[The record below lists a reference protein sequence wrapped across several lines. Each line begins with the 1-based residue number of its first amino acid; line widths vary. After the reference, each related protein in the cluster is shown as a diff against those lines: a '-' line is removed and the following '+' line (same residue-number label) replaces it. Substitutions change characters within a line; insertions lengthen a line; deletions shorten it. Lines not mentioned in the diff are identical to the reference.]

1 MIAIKNL
8 SIILDGEKIIRNFSA
23 VFPENQV
30 SVLIGRNGCGKTTLL
45 RAIAGLNKAESGTIL
60 WKNDDLSAVSVKEHA
75 KIVAFL
81 PQSREVPSVSVRSL
95 VSHGRF
101 PYLEFP
107 RKLRKVDREIISNA
121 MEMAGVSQ
129 FAERNLATLSGGQRQ
144 KVYIA
149 MVLCQDTPVV
159 LLDEPATY
167 LDISQQLEVLQ
178 MAKKIAAMGKT
189 VIMVHH
195 DIPQAVKYGD
205 NVVLM
210 DEGELVYQGSGME
223 MVKKGLVD
231 RIFGVK
237 TKIIEDNLIIE

>member
-8 SIILDGEKIIRNFSA
+8 SVTLDGERIIRNFSA

-45 RAIAGLNKAESGTIL
+45 RAIAGLNKAESGSIL
-60 WKNDDLSAVSVKEHA
+60 WKNEDLSAVSVKDHA

-107 RKLRKVDREIISNA
+107 RKLRKADREIIGSA
-121 MEMAGVSQ
+121 MEMAGVSR
-129 FAERNLATLSGGQRQ
+129 FAERNLTTLSGGQRQ

-178 MAKKIAAMGKT
+178 MAKNIAKMGKT

-195 DIPQAVKYGD
+195 DIPQAVKYSD

-210 DEGELVYQGSGME
+210 DKGEIIYQGEGID
-223 MVKKGLVD
+223 MVKKNLVD
-231 RIFGVK
+231 RVFGVK
-237 TKIIEDNLIIE
+237 TRLVDDNLIIE

>member
-1 MIAIKNL
+1 MITIKNL
-8 SIILDGEKIIRNFSA
+8 KVTLDNEQILHNISA
-23 VFPENQV
+23 IFPENKV
-30 SVLIGRNGCGKTTLL
+30 TTIIGRNGCGKTTLL
-45 RAIAGLNKAESGTIL
+45 RAIAGLNKAEGEIL
-60 WKNDDLSAVSVKEHA
+60 WKDTDLKAVSVKDHA

-107 RKLRKVDREIISNA
+107 RKLRKADREIIGSA

-129 FAERNLATLSGGQRQ
+129 FAERNLTTLSGGQRQ

-178 MAKKIAAMGKT
+178 MAKNIAQMGKT

-195 DIPQAVKYGD
+195 DIPQAVKYSD

-210 DEGELVYQGSGME
+210 DRGEIIYQGEGID
-223 MVKKGLVD
+223 MVKKNLVD
-231 RIFGVK
+231 RVFGVK
-237 TKIIEDNLIIE
+237 TRLVDDNLIIE

>member
-8 SIILDGEKIIRNFSA
+8 NVTLDNEHILHNISA
-23 VFPENQV
+23 NFPENKV
-30 SVLIGRNGCGKTTLL
+30 TTIIGRNGCGKTTLL
-45 RAIAGLNKAESGTIL
+45 RAIAGLNKAKGEIM
-60 WKNDDLSAVSVKEHA
+60 WKDTDLQAVSVKDHA

-81 PQSREVPSVSVRSL
+81 PQSREVPAVSVRSL

-107 RKLRKVDREIISNA
+107 RKLRKADREIIGSA
-121 MEMAGVSQ
+121 MEMAGVTQ
-129 FAERNLATLSGGQRQ
+129 FADRNLTTLSGGQRQ

-178 MAKKIAAMGKT
+178 MAKNIAQMGKT

-195 DIPQAVKYGD
+195 DIPQAVKYSD

-210 DEGELVYQGSGME
+210 DMGEIIYQGEGIN
-223 MVKKGLVD
+223 MVKRNLVD
-231 RIFGVK
+231 RVFGVK
-237 TKIIEDNLIIE
+237 TRLVDDNLIIE

>member
-1 MIAIKNL
+1 MITIKNL
-8 SIILDGEKIIRNFSA
+8 KVTLDNEQILHNISA
-23 VFPENQV
+23 IFPENKV
-30 SVLIGRNGCGKTTLL
+30 TTIIGRNGCGKTTLL
-45 RAIAGLNKAESGTIL
+45 RAIAGLNKAEGEIL
-60 WKNDDLSAVSVKEHA
+60 WKDTDLKAISVKDHA

-107 RKLRKVDREIISNA
+107 RKLRKADREIIGSA

-129 FAERNLATLSGGQRQ
+129 FAERNLTTLSGGQRQ

-178 MAKKIAAMGKT
+178 MAKNIAQMGKT

-195 DIPQAVKYGD
+195 DIPQAVKYSD

-210 DEGELVYQGSGME
+210 DRGEIIYQGEGID
-223 MVKKGLVD
+223 MVKKNLVD
-231 RIFGVK
+231 RVFGVK
-237 TKIIEDNLIIE
+237 TRLVDDNLIIE

>member
-1 MIAIKNL
+1 MITIKNL
-8 SIILDGEKIIRNFSA
+8 KVTLDNEQILHNISA
-23 VFPENQV
+23 IFPENKV
-30 SVLIGRNGCGKTTLL
+30 TTIVGRNGCGKTTLL
-45 RAIAGLNKAESGTIL
+45 RAIAGLNKAEGEIL
-60 WKNDDLSAVSVKEHA
+60 WKDTDLKAVSVKDHA

-107 RKLRKVDREIISNA
+107 RKLRKADREIIGSA

-129 FAERNLATLSGGQRQ
+129 FAERNLTTLSGGQRQ

-167 LDISQQLEVLQ
+167 LDISQQLEVMQ
-178 MAKKIAAMGKT
+178 MAKNIAQMGKT

-195 DIPQAVKYGD
+195 DIPQAVKYSD

-210 DEGELVYQGSGME
+210 DRGEIIYQGEGIN
-223 MVKKGLVD
+223 MVKKNLVD
-231 RIFGVK
+231 RVFGVK
-237 TKIIEDNLIIE
+237 TRLVDDNLIIE

>member
-1 MIAIKNL
+1 MITIKNL
-8 SIILDGEKIIRNFSA
+8 KVTLDNEQILHNISA
-23 VFPENQV
+23 IFPENKV
-30 SVLIGRNGCGKTTLL
+30 TTIIGRNGCGKTTLL
-45 RAIAGLNKAESGTIL
+45 RAIAGLNKAEGEIL
-60 WKNDDLSAVSVKEHA
+60 WKNTDLKAVSVKDHA

-107 RKLRKVDREIISNA
+107 RKLRKADREIIGSA

-129 FAERNLATLSGGQRQ
+129 FAERNLTTLSGGQRQ

-178 MAKKIAAMGKT
+178 MAKNIAQMGKT

-195 DIPQAVKYGD
+195 DIPQAVKYSD

-210 DEGELVYQGSGME
+210 DMGEIIYQGEGIN
-223 MVKKGLVD
+223 MVKRNLVD
-231 RIFGVK
+231 RVFGVK
-237 TKIIEDNLIIE
+237 TRLVDDNLIIE

>member
-1 MIAIKNL
+1 MITIKNL
-8 SIILDGEKIIRNFSA
+8 KVTLDNEQILHNISA
-23 VFPENQV
+23 IFPENKV
-30 SVLIGRNGCGKTTLL
+30 TTIIGRNGCGKTTLL
-45 RAIAGLNKAESGTIL
+45 RAIAGLNKAEGEIL
-60 WKNDDLSAVSVKEHA
+60 WKDTDLKAISVKDHA

-107 RKLRKVDREIISNA
+107 RKLRKADKEIVNNA

-129 FAERNLATLSGGQRQ
+129 FAERNLTTLSGGQRQ

-178 MAKKIAAMGKT
+178 MAKNIAKMGKT

-195 DIPQAVKYGD
+195 DIPQAVKYSD

-210 DEGELVYQGSGME
+210 DKGEIIYQGEGID
-223 MVKKGLVD
+223 MVKKNLVD
-231 RIFGVK
+231 RVFGVK
-237 TKIIEDNLIIE
+237 TRLVDDNLIIE

>member
-1 MIAIKNL
+1 MITIKNL
-8 SIILDGEKIIRNFSA
+8 KVTLDNEQILHNISA
-23 VFPENQV
+23 IFPENKV
-30 SVLIGRNGCGKTTLL
+30 TTIVGRNGCGKTTLL
-45 RAIAGLNKAESGTIL
+45 RAIAGLNKAEGEIL
-60 WKNDDLSAVSVKEHA
+60 WKDTDLKAVSVKDHA

-107 RKLRKVDREIISNA
+107 RKLRKADREIIGSA

-129 FAERNLATLSGGQRQ
+129 FAERNLTTLSGGQRQ

-178 MAKKIAAMGKT
+178 MAKNIAQMGKT

-195 DIPQAVKYGD
+195 DIPQAVKYSD

-210 DEGELVYQGSGME
+210 DMGEIIYQGEGID
-223 MVKKGLVD
+223 MVKKNLVD
-231 RIFGVK
+231 RVFGVK
-237 TKIIEDNLIIE
+237 TRLVDDNLIIE

>member
-1 MIAIKNL
+1 MITIKNL
-8 SIILDGEKIIRNFSA
+8 KVTLDNEQILHNISA
-23 VFPENQV
+23 IFPENKV
-30 SVLIGRNGCGKTTLL
+30 TTIIGRNGCGKTTLL
-45 RAIAGLNKAESGTIL
+45 RAIAGLNKAEGEIL
-60 WKNDDLSAVSVKEHA
+60 WKDTDLKAVSVKDHA

-107 RKLRKVDREIISNA
+107 RKLRKADREIIGSA

-129 FAERNLATLSGGQRQ
+129 FAERNLTTLSGGQRQ

-178 MAKKIAAMGKT
+178 MAKNIAQMGKT

-195 DIPQAVKYGD
+195 DIPQAVKYSD

-210 DEGELVYQGSGME
+210 DKGEIIYQGEGID
-223 MVKKGLVD
+223 MVKKNLVD
-231 RIFGVK
+231 RVFGVK
-237 TKIIEDNLIIE
+237 TRLVDDNLIIE

>member
-8 SIILDGEKIIRNFSA
+8 KVTLDNEQILHDISA
-23 VFPENQV
+23 IFPENKV
-30 SVLIGRNGCGKTTLL
+30 TTIVGRNGCGKTTLL
-45 RAIAGLNKAESGTIL
+45 RAIAGLNKAEGEIL
-60 WKNDDLSAVSVKEHA
+60 WKDTDLKAISVKDHA

-81 PQSREVPSVSVRSL
+81 PQSREVPAVSVRSL

-107 RKLRKVDREIISNA
+107 RKLRKADKEIVNSA

-129 FAERNLATLSGGQRQ
+129 FAERNLTTLSGGQRQ

-178 MAKKIAAMGKT
+178 MAKNIAQMGKT

-195 DIPQAVKYGD
+195 DIPQAVKYSD

-210 DEGELVYQGSGME
+210 DRGEIIYQGEGIN
-223 MVKKGLVD
+223 MVKRNLVD
-231 RIFGVK
+231 RVFGVK
-237 TKIIEDNLIIE
+237 TRLVDDNLIIE

>member
-1 MIAIKNL
+1 MITIKNL
-8 SIILDGEKIIRNFSA
+8 KVTLDNEQILHDISA
-23 VFPENQV
+23 IFPENKV
-30 SVLIGRNGCGKTTLL
+30 TTIIGRNGCGKTTLL
-45 RAIAGLNKAESGTIL
+45 RAIAGLNKAEGEIL
-60 WKNDDLSAVSVKEHA
+60 WKDTDLKAVSVKDHA

-107 RKLRKVDREIISNA
+107 RKLRKADREIIGSA

-129 FAERNLATLSGGQRQ
+129 FAERNLTTLSGGQRQ

-178 MAKKIAAMGKT
+178 MAKNIAQMGKT

-195 DIPQAVKYGD
+195 DIPQAVKYSD

-210 DEGELVYQGSGME
+210 DRGEIIYQGEGID
-223 MVKKGLVD
+223 MVKKNLVD
-231 RIFGVK
+231 RVFGVK
-237 TKIIEDNLIIE
+237 TRLVDDNLIIE

>member
-1 MIAIKNL
+1 MITIKNL
-8 SIILDGEKIIRNFSA
+8 KVTLDNEQILHNISA
-23 VFPENQV
+23 IFPENKV
-30 SVLIGRNGCGKTTLL
+30 TTIIGRNGCGKTTLL
-45 RAIAGLNKAESGTIL
+45 RAIAGLNKAEGEIL
-60 WKNDDLSAVSVKEHA
+60 WKDTDLKAVSVKDHA

-107 RKLRKVDREIISNA
+107 RKLRKADREIIGSA

-129 FAERNLATLSGGQRQ
+129 FAERNLTTLSGGQRQ

-178 MAKKIAAMGKT
+178 MAKNIAQMGKT

-195 DIPQAVKYGD
+195 DIPQAVKYSD

-210 DEGELVYQGSGME
+210 DRGEIIYQGEGIN
-223 MVKKGLVD
+223 MVKKNLVD
-231 RIFGVK
+231 SVFGVK
-237 TKIIEDNLIIE
+237 TRLVDDNLIIE

>member
-1 MIAIKNL
+1 MITIKNL
-8 SIILDGEKIIRNFSA
+8 SVTLDGDSIIRDFSA

-30 SVLIGRNGCGKTTLL
+30 SMLVGRNGCGKTTLL
-45 RAIAGLNKAESGTIL
+45 RAIAGLNKAEKGSII
-60 WKNDDLSAVSVKEHA
+60 WKDIDLSKVSVKEHA

-81 PQSREVPSVSVRSL
+81 PQSREVPAVSVRSL

-107 RKLRKVDREIISNA
+107 RKLRKADKEMIANA
-121 MEMAGVSQ
+121 MEMAGVTR
-129 FAERNLATLSGGQRQ
+129 FADRNLTTLSGGQRQ

-167 LDISQQLEVLQ
+167 LDISQQLEVLE
-178 MAKKIAAMGKT
+178 MAKAISKMGKT

-195 DIPQAVKYGD
+195 DIPQAVKYSD

-210 DEGELVYQGSGME
+210 DAGELVYKGSGTE
-223 MVKKGLVD
+223 MVKHNLVD
-231 RIFGVK
+231 RVFGVK
-237 TKIIEDNLIIE
+237 TRLIDGNLIIE

>member
-1 MIAIKNL
+1 MITIKNL
-8 SIILDGEKIIRNFSA
+8 KVTLDNEQILHNISA
-23 VFPENQV
+23 IFPENKV
-30 SVLIGRNGCGKTTLL
+30 TTIIGRNGCGKTTLL
-45 RAIAGLNKAESGTIL
+45 RAIAGLNKAEGEIL
-60 WKNDDLSAVSVKEHA
+60 WKDTDLKAVSVKDHA

-81 PQSREVPSVSVRSL
+81 PQSREVPAVSVRSL

-107 RKLRKVDREIISNA
+107 RKLRKADREIIGNA

-129 FAERNLATLSGGQRQ
+129 FAERNLTTLSGGQRQ

-178 MAKKIAAMGKT
+178 MAKNIAQMGKT

-195 DIPQAVKYGD
+195 DIPQAVKYSD

-210 DEGELVYQGSGME
+210 DRGEIIYQGEGIN
-223 MVKKGLVD
+223 MVKKNLVD
-231 RIFGVK
+231 RVFGVK
-237 TKIIEDNLIIE
+237 TRIIDGNLIIE

>member
-1 MIAIKNL
+1 MITIKNL
-8 SIILDGEKIIRNFSA
+8 KVTLDNEQILHNISA
-23 VFPENQV
+23 IFPENKV
-30 SVLIGRNGCGKTTLL
+30 TTIIGRNGCGKTTLL
-45 RAIAGLNKAESGTIL
+45 RAIAGLNKAEGEIL
-60 WKNDDLSAVSVKEHA
+60 WKDTDLKAISVKDHA

-81 PQSREVPSVSVRSL
+81 PQSREVPAVSVRSL

-107 RKLRKVDREIISNA
+107 RKLRKADREIIGSA

-129 FAERNLATLSGGQRQ
+129 FAERNLTTLSGGQRQ

-178 MAKKIAAMGKT
+178 MAKNIAQMGKT

-195 DIPQAVKYGD
+195 DIPQAVKYSD

-210 DEGELVYQGSGME
+210 DMGEIIYQGEGIN
-223 MVKKGLVD
+223 MVKRNLVD
-231 RIFGVK
+231 RVFGVK
-237 TKIIEDNLIIE
+237 TRLVDDNLIIE

>member
-1 MIAIKNL
+1 MITIKNL
-8 SIILDGEKIIRNFSA
+8 KVTLDNEQILHNISA
-23 VFPENQV
+23 IFPENKV
-30 SVLIGRNGCGKTTLL
+30 TTIIGRNGCGKTTLL
-45 RAIAGLNKAESGTIL
+45 RAIAGLNKAEGEIL
-60 WKNDDLSAVSVKEHA
+60 WKNTDLKAVSVKDHA

-107 RKLRKVDREIISNA
+107 RKLRKADREIIGSA

-129 FAERNLATLSGGQRQ
+129 FAERNLTTLSGGQRQ

-178 MAKKIAAMGKT
+178 MAKNIAQMGKT

-195 DIPQAVKYGD
+195 DIPQAVKYSD

-210 DEGELVYQGSGME
+210 DKGEIIYQGEGID
-223 MVKKGLVD
+223 MVKKNLVD
-231 RIFGVK
+231 RVFGVK
-237 TKIIEDNLIIE
+237 TRLVDDNLIIE

>member
-1 MIAIKNL
+1 MITIKNL
-8 SIILDGEKIIRNFSA
+8 KVTLDNEQILHDISA
-23 VFPENQV
+23 IFPENKV
-30 SVLIGRNGCGKTTLL
+30 TTIIGRNGCGKTTLL
-45 RAIAGLNKAESGTIL
+45 RAIAGLNKAEGEIL
-60 WKNDDLSAVSVKEHA
+60 WKDTDLKAISVKDHA

-81 PQSREVPSVSVRSL
+81 PQSREVPAVSVRSL

-107 RKLRKVDREIISNA
+107 RKLRKADREIVNNA

-129 FAERNLATLSGGQRQ
+129 FAERNLTTLSGGQRQ

-178 MAKKIAAMGKT
+178 MGKNFAQMGKT

-195 DIPQAVKYGD
+195 DIPQAVKYSD

-210 DEGELVYQGSGME
+210 DRGEIIYQGEGIN
-223 MVKKGLVD
+223 MVKRNLVD
-231 RIFGVK
+231 RVFGVN
-237 TKIIEDNLIIE
+237 TRLVDDNLIIE

>member
-1 MIAIKNL
+1 MITIKNL
-8 SIILDGEKIIRNFSA
+8 KVTLDNEQILHNISA
-23 VFPENQV
+23 IFPENKV
-30 SVLIGRNGCGKTTLL
+30 TTIIGRNGCGKTTLL
-45 RAIAGLNKAESGTIL
+45 RAIAGLNKAEGEIL
-60 WKNDDLSAVSVKEHA
+60 WKDTDLKAVSVKDHA

-107 RKLRKVDREIISNA
+107 RKLRKADREIIGSA

-129 FAERNLATLSGGQRQ
+129 FAERNLTTLSGGQRQ

-167 LDISQQLEVLQ
+167 LDISQRLEVLQ
-178 MAKKIAAMGKT
+178 MAKNIAQMGKT

-195 DIPQAVKYGD
+195 DIPQAVKYSD

-210 DEGELVYQGSGME
+210 DRGEIIYQGEGIN
-223 MVKKGLVD
+223 MVKRNLVD
-231 RIFGVK
+231 RVFGVK
-237 TKIIEDNLIIE
+237 TRLVDDNLIIE

>member
-1 MIAIKNL
+1 MITIKNL
-8 SIILDGEKIIRNFSA
+8 KVTLDNEQILHDISA
-23 VFPENQV
+23 IFPENKV
-30 SVLIGRNGCGKTTLL
+30 TTIIGRNGCGKTTLL
-45 RAIAGLNKAESGTIL
+45 RAIAGLNKAEGEIL
-60 WKNDDLSAVSVKEHA
+60 WKDIDLKAVSVKDHA

-107 RKLRKVDREIISNA
+107 RKLRKADREIIGSA

-129 FAERNLATLSGGQRQ
+129 FAERNLTTLSGGQRQ

-178 MAKKIAAMGKT
+178 MAKNIAQMGKT

-195 DIPQAVKYGD
+195 DIPQAVKYSD

-210 DEGELVYQGSGME
+210 DRGEIIYQGEGID
-223 MVKKGLVD
+223 MVKKNLVD
-231 RIFGVK
+231 RVFGVK
-237 TKIIEDNLIIE
+237 TRLVDDNLIIE

>member
-1 MIAIKNL
+1 MITIKNL
-8 SIILDGEKIIRNFSA
+8 KVTLDNEQILHNISA
-23 VFPENQV
+23 IFPENKV
-30 SVLIGRNGCGKTTLL
+30 TTIIGRNGCGTTTLL
-45 RAIAGLNKAESGTIL
+45 RAIAGLNKAEGEIL
-60 WKNDDLSAVSVKEHA
+60 WKDTDLKTVSVKDHA

-107 RKLRKVDREIISNA
+107 RKLRKADREIVNNA

-129 FAERNLATLSGGQRQ
+129 FAERNLTTLSGGQRQ

-178 MAKKIAAMGKT
+178 MAKNIAQMGKT

-195 DIPQAVKYGD
+195 DIPQAVKYSD

-210 DEGELVYQGSGME
+210 DRGEIIYQGEGIN
-223 MVKKGLVD
+223 MVKRNLVD
-231 RIFGVK
+231 RVFGVK
-237 TKIIEDNLIIE
+237 TRLVDDNLIIE

>member
-1 MIAIKNL
+1 MITIKNL
-8 SIILDGEKIIRNFSA
+8 KVTLDNEQILHNISA
-23 VFPENQV
+23 IFPENKV
-30 SVLIGRNGCGKTTLL
+30 TTIIGRNGCGKTTLL
-45 RAIAGLNKAESGTIL
+45 RAIAGLNKSQGEIL
-60 WKNDDLSAVSVKEHA
+60 WKDTDLKAISVKDHA

-107 RKLRKVDREIISNA
+107 RKLRKADREIIGSA

-129 FAERNLATLSGGQRQ
+129 FAERNLTTLSGGQRQ

-178 MAKKIAAMGKT
+178 MAKNIATMGKT

-195 DIPQAVKYGD
+195 DIPQAVKYSD

-210 DEGELVYQGSGME
+210 DRGEIIYQGEGID
-223 MVKKGLVD
+223 MVKRNLVD
-231 RIFGVK
+231 RVFGVK
-237 TKIIEDNLIIE
+237 TRLVDDNLIIE

>member
-1 MIAIKNL
+1 MITIKNL
-8 SIILDGEKIIRNFSA
+8 KVTLDNEQILHNISA
-23 VFPENQV
+23 IFPENKV
-30 SVLIGRNGCGKTTLL
+30 TTIIGRNGCGKTTLL
-45 RAIAGLNKAESGTIL
+45 RAIAGLNKAEGEIL
-60 WKNDDLSAVSVKEHA
+60 WKDTDLKAVSVKDHA

-107 RKLRKVDREIISNA
+107 RKLRKADREIIGSA

-129 FAERNLATLSGGQRQ
+129 FAERNLTTLSGGQRQ

-178 MAKKIAAMGKT
+178 MAKTIAQMGKT

-195 DIPQAVKYGD
+195 DIPQAVKYSD

-210 DEGELVYQGSGME
+210 DRGEIIYQGEGIN
-223 MVKKGLVD
+223 MVKRNLVD
-231 RIFGVK
+231 RVFGVK
-237 TKIIEDNLIIE
+237 TRLVDDNLIIE

>member
-1 MIAIKNL
+1 MITIKNL
-8 SIILDGEKIIRNFSA
+8 KVTLDNEQILHNISA
-23 VFPENQV
+23 IFPENKV
-30 SVLIGRNGCGKTTLL
+30 TTIIGRNGCGKTTLL
-45 RAIAGLNKAESGTIL
+45 RAIAGLNKAEGEIL
-60 WKNDDLSAVSVKEHA
+60 WKDTDLKTVSVKDHA

-81 PQSREVPSVSVRSL
+81 PQSREVPAVSVRSL

-107 RKLRKVDREIISNA
+107 RKLRKADREIVNNA

-129 FAERNLATLSGGQRQ
+129 FAERNLTTLSGGQRQ

-167 LDISQQLEVLQ
+167 LDIFQQLEVLQ
-178 MAKKIAAMGKT
+178 MAKNIAQMGKT

-195 DIPQAVKYGD
+195 DIPQAVKYSD

-210 DEGELVYQGSGME
+210 DRGEIIYQGEGIN
-223 MVKKGLVD
+223 MVKRNLVD
-231 RIFGVK
+231 RVFGVK
-237 TKIIEDNLIIE
+237 TRLVDDNLIIE

>member
-1 MIAIKNL
+1 MITIKNL
-8 SIILDGEKIIRNFSA
+8 KVTLDNEQILHDISA
-23 VFPENQV
+23 IFPENKV
-30 SVLIGRNGCGKTTLL
+30 TTIIGRNGCGKTTLL
-45 RAIAGLNKAESGTIL
+45 RAIAGLNKSQGEIL
-60 WKNDDLSAVSVKEHA
+60 WKDTDLKAISVKDHA

-81 PQSREVPSVSVRSL
+81 PQSREVPAVSVRSL

-107 RKLRKVDREIISNA
+107 RKLRKADREIIGSA

-129 FAERNLATLSGGQRQ
+129 FAERNLTTLSGGQRQ

-178 MAKKIAAMGKT
+178 MAKNIAKMGKT

-195 DIPQAVKYGD
+195 DIPQAVKYSD

-210 DEGELVYQGSGME
+210 DRGEIIYQGEGIN
-223 MVKKGLVD
+223 MVKRNLVD
-231 RIFGVK
+231 RVFGVK
-237 TKIIEDNLIIE
+237 TRLVDDNLIIE

>member
-1 MIAIKNL
+1 MITIKNL
-8 SIILDGEKIIRNFSA
+8 KVTLDNEQILHNISA
-23 VFPENQV
+23 IFPENKV
-30 SVLIGRNGCGKTTLL
+30 TTIIGRNGCGKTTLL
-45 RAIAGLNKAESGTIL
+45 RAIAGLNKAEGEIL
-60 WKNDDLSAVSVKEHA
+60 WKDTDLKAISVKDHA

-107 RKLRKVDREIISNA
+107 RKLRKADREIVNNA

-129 FAERNLATLSGGQRQ
+129 FAERNLTTLSGGQRQ

-178 MAKKIAAMGKT
+178 MAKNIAQMGKT

-195 DIPQAVKYGD
+195 DIPQAVKYSD

-210 DEGELVYQGSGME
+210 DRGEIIYQGEGIN
-223 MVKKGLVD
+223 MVKKNLVD
-231 RIFGVK
+231 RVFGVK
-237 TKIIEDNLIIE
+237 TRLVDDNLIIE